1 MNYKAIFLLVITAI
15 FVFNFILVDLK
26 YRAGNKPVKE
36 EVKDVYDSETYIK
49 WQKYS
54 KEKTVFT
61 LIKLYVHT
69 IIIIFLFAFKFFQ
82 FISRSLDSNW
92 AIQTAVIIAIYLVI
106 DLIIDVSF
114 SLYEDFVIEA
124 RYGFNKITKKTFIS
138 DTIISFLL
146 TAIISYAAIYGYV
159 LIYRQLGIYT
169 IPTCIAILIVIFAL
183 FSYLF
188 PYFAKIF
195 NKFTPLADGELKNKL
210 ISLMDKEG
218 YKIKGIYVID
228 ASKRSTKSNAYCAGI
243 GNTKKIVIY
252 DTLLANFTDD
262 EIVAIFA
269 HELGHAL
276 HKDIL
281 KNIPFTILEAI
292 IMVCYMYLITFS
304 SDIYISFKFQA
315 INYGFAFILFSET
328 FEAFSILLSLLGNY
342 FSRKAEYAADNNA
355 VKLGYGDSLISA
367 LKKITRENFG
377 NLSTSKFYQI
387 VRGNHPTL
395 VERIENIKK
404 KEKELS

>member
-1 MNYKAIFLLVITAI
+1 MEKVDDMNRQAQPKKKKRFHLDTFIILLLVLL
-15 FVFNFILVDLK
+15 FV
-26 YRAGNKPVKE
+26 
-36 EVKDVYDSETYIK
+36 
-49 WQKYS
+49 
-54 KEKTVFT
+54 
-61 LIKLYVHT
+61 
-69 IIIIFLFAFKFFQ
+69 
-82 FISRSLDSNW
+82 
-92 AIQTAVIIAIYLVI
+92 
-106 DLIIDVSF
+106 
-114 SLYEDFVIEA
+114 
-124 RYGFNKITKKTFIS
+124 
-138 DTIISFLL
+138 
-146 TAIISYAAIYGYV
+146 
-159 LIYRQLGIYT
+159 
-169 IPTCIAILIVIFAL
+169 AILTWCFNGQA
-183 FSYLF
+183 FD
-188 PYFAKIF
+188 YFDSKAGEQVTG
-195 NKFTPLADGELKNKL
+195 NVTGATLAQIIMAPING
-210 ISLMDKEG
+210 
-218 YKIKGIYVID
+218 
-228 ASKRSTKSNAYCAGI
+228 
-243 GNTKKIVIY
+243 
-252 DTLLANFTDD
+252 
-262 EIVAIFA
+262 
-269 HELGHAL
+269 LGHAL